1 MGILSLAGFKL
12 VFMSCDC
19 RCQCM
24 FVPLPTG
31 VDEDNFLY
39 LFVLLSREERE
50 DLDDG
55 SVGMDPGVTG

>member
-31 VDEDNFLY
+31 VDEDNFVY